1 MLPMSLAA
9 FPVASGMMRLAGR
22 STLKY
27 FSKYM
32 CLWSA
37 YNNIYQYLSDQDG
50 SRSELLKD
58 SNNKLRTK
66 EINGYLMPMV
76 KTDSETD
83 LILRAINKLD
93 PDQIKEW
100 LELPEVSFF
109 GNRTPEGVKGE
120 CHPEKAGCFDTFGQR
135 INGVL
140 NRTRTV
146 DPWYPVYAPID
157 MEKYESFLNGDLTD
171 IDLLSK
177 QLVMLLYTVRNNLMH
192 GNKMVSSDNDSEVVR
207 MACPILEHL
216 LSCFV
221 YFPKIRSG
229 RIMDK

>member
-1 MLPMSLAA
+1 MVS
-9 FPVASGMMRLAGR
+9 F
-22 STLKY
+22 
-27 FSKYM
+27 
-32 CLWSA
+32 
-37 YNNIYQYLSDQDG
+37 NNIYQYLSDQDG
-50 SRSELLKD
+50 FGSELLYD
-58 SNNKLRTK
+58 SNNKLCTKVVNGYHMPKVRTK
-66 EINGYLMPMV
+66 
-76 KTDSETD
+76 SESD

-93 PDQIKEW
+93 LEQIKEW

-109 GNRTPEGVKGE
+109 VNRTPEGAKGE
-120 CHPEKAGCFDTFGQR
+120 RRPGQPGRFDRYGQR

-146 DPWYPVYAPID
+146 CPLYPVYAPVD
-157 MEKYESFLNGDLTD
+157 MEKYESFLNGDLTNLE
-171 IDLLSK
+171 ILSK

-207 MACPILEHL
+207 MACPILEYL

-229 RIMDK
+229 RIMYK

>member
-1 MLPMSLAA
+1 MLPMSLAD
-9 FPVASGMMRLAGR
+9 FPVVSGMMRLAGR
-22 STLKY
+22 STRNY

-37 YNNIYQYLSDQDG
+37 FNNIYQYLSGQDG
-50 SRSELLKD
+50 FGSELLYD

-93 PDQIKEW
+93 SEQIKEW

-109 GNRTPEGVKGE
+109 VNRTPESAKGE
-120 CHPEKAGCFDTFGQR
+120 CHPEKAGCFDTNGQR
-135 INGVL
+135 INGML
-140 NRTRTV
+140 NRTHTV
-146 DPWYPVYAPID
+146 NPLYPVYAPID
-157 MEKYESFLNGDLTD
+157 MEKYESFLNGDLTS

-207 MACPILEHL
+207 KAYPILEQL
-216 LSCFV
+216 LGYFV
-221 YFPKIRSG
+221 TR
-229 RIMDK
+229 

>member
-1 MLPMSLAA
+1 
-9 FPVASGMMRLAGR
+9 
-22 STLKY
+22 
-27 FSKYM
+27 
-32 CLWSA
+32 
-37 YNNIYQYLSDQDG
+37 
-50 SRSELLKD
+50 
-58 SNNKLRTK
+58 
-66 EINGYLMPMV
+66 MPMV

-93 PDQIKEW
+93 PEQIKEW

-109 GNRTPEGVKGE
+109 VDRTPRGAKGE
-120 CHPEKAGCFDTFGQR
+120 CHPEKAGCFDTNGQR

-146 DPWYPVYAPID
+146 DPLYPVYAPID
-157 MEKYESFLNGDLTD
+157 MEKYESFLNGDLTS

-207 MACPILEHL
+207 KAYPILEHL

>member
-1 MLPMSLAA
+1 MLPMSLAD
-9 FPVASGMMRLAGR
+9 FPVAFGMMCLAGR
-22 STLKY
+22 STRKY
-27 FSKYM
+27 FNKYM

-37 YNNIYQYLSDQDG
+37 FNNIYQYLSDQDG
-50 SRSELLKD
+50 FGSELLYD

-83 LILRAINKLD
+83 LILHAINKLD
-93 PDQIKEW
+93 PEQIKEW

-109 GNRTPEGVKGE
+109 VNRTPEGVKGE
-120 CHPEKAGCFDTFGQR
+120 CHPEKAGCFDTNGQR

-146 DPWYPVYAPID
+146 DPLYPVYAPVD
-157 MEKYESFLNGDLTD
+157 MEKYESFLNGDPTNLE
-171 IDLLSK
+171 ILSK

-207 MACPILEHL
+207 MACPILEYL

-229 RIMDK
+229 RIMYK